1 MSASGRDF
9 GGIFNLKL
17 SSMSRRKIS
26 IWSTISEFGQIILG
40 VILAS
45 IGLNA
50 FLLPNGFLDGGAT
63 GIAILLSAQT
73 GYNISVFI
81 LLVSIPFM
89 FLAAYTL
96 SRRILWKSI
105 LSIAL
110 LCVFLEVESF
120 PIITDDKLLIA
131 IFGGLFL
138 GAGIGIAIRNG
149 AVLDGTEVLGIFLYD
164 RFGIRIGLV
173 VLIFNVVLF
182 TITAFLLSVEV
193 AMYSI
198 LTYLVTAKVI
208 DQFIEGFEDFLGI
221 MIISRHS
228 EEIESALYNQT
239 GVGLTVYKGLSG
251 YGKNGHKR
259 DFRIIHTM
267 INRIDMRK
275 MQRIVQQIDAEAFLM
290 EFDIND
296 IRGGIQRRY
305 LATGKKT

>member
-1 MSASGRDF
+1 MNKKYASF
-9 GGIFNLKL
+9 L
-17 SSMSRRKIS
+17 SVLA
-26 IWSTISEFGQIILG
+26 EFSQIILG
-40 VILAS
+40 VFLAS
-45 IGLNA
+45 IGLKA

-63 GIAILLSAQT
+63 GIAILLSART
-73 GYNISVFI
+73 GLNISLFI
-81 LLVSIPFM
+81 LLVSVPFM
-89 FLAAYTL
+89 ALAAFTL

-110 LCVFLEVESF
+110 LCFFLEIESF
-120 PIITDDKLLIA
+120 PIITDDKLLIV

-173 VLIFNVVLF
+173 ILIFNVLLF
-182 TITAFLLSVEV
+182 TITAFLISVEV

-208 DQFIEGFEDFLGI
+208 DQFIEGFEDFIGI
-221 MIISRHS
+221 MIISRHF
-228 EEIESALYNQT
+228 EEIESALYDRT
-239 GVGLTVYKGLSG
+239 GVGLTVYQGLSG
-251 YGKNGHKR
+251 YGKKGHTK

-275 MQRIVQQIDAEAFLM
+275 MQRIVSQIDSEAFLM

-305 LATGKKT
+305 LARDKKT

>member
-1 MSASGRDF
+1 MNQRSAST
-9 GGIFNLKL
+9 
-17 SSMSRRKIS
+17 
-26 IWSTISEFGQIILG
+26 WSVISEFSQIILG
-40 VILAS
+40 VLLAS
-45 IGLNA
+45 IGLKA

-63 GIAILLSAQT
+63 GIAILLNART
-73 GYNISVFI
+73 GFHISIFI
-81 LLVSIPFM
+81 LLVSVPFM
-89 FLAAYTL
+89 ILAAFTL
-96 SRRILWKSI
+96 SKRILWKSI

-110 LCVFLEVESF
+110 LCLFLEIESF

-173 VLIFNVVLF
+173 VLIFNVILF
-182 TITAFLLSVEV
+182 IITAFLLSVEV

-208 DQFIEGFEDFLGI
+208 DQFIEGFEDFIGI
-221 MIISRHS
+221 MIISKNS
-228 EEIESALYNQT
+228 EEIESALYNRT

-251 YGKNGHKR
+251 YGKKGHNK

-275 MQRIVQQIDAEAFLM
+275 MQRIVQQIDPEAFLM

-305 LATGKKT
+305 LAKDKKA